1 MLDAERPLEVP
12 IDSLS
17 PEALEGILHNFI
29 LREGTDYGLN
39 EVSLEKKVE
48 QLKGQILRGEVL
60 ITFDRSTESVSLM
73 NRRDWQKL
81 KK

>member
-1 MLDAERPLEVP
+1 MLDAERPIKIPME
-12 IDSLS
+12 SLS
-17 PEALEGILHNFI
+17 PEALTGILNNFI

-39 EVSLEKKVE
+39 EVPMEKKLE

-60 ITFDRSTESVSLM
+60 ITFDRNTESVSLM
-73 NRRDWQKL
+73 NRRDWEKL